1 VKAPGARTW
10 EEGVQDQCVT
20 KDLNTL
26 LTALYVLVDDHI
38 VPPRTGRGRQP
49 DLTESELICL
59 AVAQVMLGYH
69 NERRWVR
76 HVHATPELLEMFPR
90 MLTQSGY
97 HKRLKAAEPLLC
109 NTILT
114 LAMHSPSWFDDMWI
128 TDATPVPCGMSRET
142 VKRSDLA
149 GHAGYGYC
157 ASHSRYYWGLK
168 LYLVC
173 AGDGMPI
180 MWCLANP
187 KIGEREVL
195 AALLDHNHHLIR
207 SGQILLADKGFSGK
221 PFKQLTERMGLD
233 LLRPDRKDETYRNG
247 NLGGVRQWIESV
259 NQTLKS
265 QLDLERHGGRTAA
278 GVFTRVAQRLLAM
291 AAAIWHNW
299 ETGMTSKRSLTA
311 FDH

>member
-1 VKAPGARTW
+1 MSK
-10 EEGVQDQCVT
+10 E
-20 KDLNTL
+20 LNTL
-26 LTALYVLVDDHI
+26 LTALYVLVDDHV
-38 VPPRTGRGRQP
+38 VPARTGRGRQP
-49 DLTESELICL
+49 LLTDSELITL
-59 AVAQVMLGYH
+59 AVAQVLLRYH
-69 NERRWVR
+69 GERRWIR
-76 HVHATPELLEMFPR
+76 HIHSDPQWRAMFPY
-90 MLTQSGY
+90 LPKQSGY
-97 HKRLKAAEPLLC
+97 NKRLRAAEPLLC
-109 NTILT
+109 KAIRTV
-114 LAMHSPSWFDDMWI
+114 AACCPSWFDDLWI

-157 ASHSRYYWGLK
+157 ASHARWYWGLK

-173 AGDGMPI
+173 SGDGVPI

-207 SGQILLADKGFSGK
+207 DGQILLADKGFSGK
-221 PFKQLTERMGLD
+221 EFKNLTEQMTLR

-259 NQTLKS
+259 NQTLKA
-265 QLDLERHGGRTAA
+265 QLGLEQHGGRTPA
-278 GVFTRVAQRLLAM
+278 GVFTRIAQRLLAM
-291 AAAIWHNW
+291 TAAIWHNW
-299 ETGMTSKRSLTA
+299 TTGATSKRSLIA

>member
-1 VKAPGARTW
+1 MRRVGVTAW

-20 KDLNTL
+20 KELNTL
-26 LTALYVLVDDHI
+26 LTALYVLIDDHV
-38 VPPRTGRGRQP
+38 VPARAGRGRRP
-49 DLTESELICL
+49 ELTDSELITL
-59 AVAQVMLGYH
+59 AVAQVLQRFPS
-69 NERRWVR
+69 ERRWIR
-76 HVHATPELLEMFPR
+76 HIRSDPQWRVMFPD

-97 HKRLKAAEPLLC
+97 HKRLKTAEPLLC
-109 NTILT
+109 KAIIT
-114 LAMHSPSWFDDMWI
+114 LAVCCPSWFDDLWM

-157 ASHSRYYWGLK
+157 ASHSRWYWGLK

-173 AGDGMPI
+173 TGDGMPI

-187 KIGEREVL
+187 KLGERQVL
-195 AALLDHNHHLIR
+195 AALLTRNHHLIR
-207 SGQILLADKGFSGK
+207 TGQILLADKGFAGK
-221 PFKQLTERMGLD
+221 EFKTITAAMGVE

-259 NQTLKS
+259 NQALKG
-265 QLDLERHGGRTAA
+265 QLDLEHHGARTPA
-278 GVFTRVAQRLLAM
+278 GVFTRIAQRLLAL
-291 AAAIWHNW
+291 AAGIWHNW
-299 ETGMTSKRSLTA
+299 TTDTTSKRSLIA